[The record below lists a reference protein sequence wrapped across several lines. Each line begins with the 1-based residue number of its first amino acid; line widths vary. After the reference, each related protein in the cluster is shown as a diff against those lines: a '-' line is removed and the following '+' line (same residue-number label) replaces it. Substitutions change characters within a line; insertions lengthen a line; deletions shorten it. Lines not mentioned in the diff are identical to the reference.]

1 MNFVVNYFD
10 FIRKLIPWFLR
21 QTKTLALVQSFSKP
35 LQDINDDMVEFRD
48 DIAFKLAFNA
58 QIIYLEKYL
67 NTVYPNAFTYPN
79 NIHILDGANVV
90 FDYYFNDIENQDPKY
105 LFNYGET
112 FNPIYFENQSEQTSG
127 VYSYIIRIPT
137 SVQSGNDVDGVAYN
151 ETVVKKRVNF
161 YNNAGKT
168 YDIQYF

>member
-1 MNFVVNYFD
+1 MNFVVQYFD
-10 FIRKLIPWFLR
+10 FMRKLIPWFLR
-21 QTKTLALVQSFSKP
+21 QPKTLSLIQSFAKP
-35 LQDINDDMVEFRD
+35 LQTVNDEFIEFRD

-67 NTVYPNAFTYPN
+67 NSVYPNPFVYPS
-79 NIHILDGANVV
+79 NIHILDGANVA
-90 FDYYFNDIENQDPKY
+90 FDYLYND
-105 LFNYGET
+105 
-112 FNPIYFENQSEQTSG
+112 FENQADTYFFNFVETSNPVYFNNNNEQTSG
-127 VYSYIIRIPT
+127 VFSYIIRIPT

-151 ETVVKKRVNF
+151 ETMLKKRVNF